1 MDKKQLRDG
10 LMAQLWR
17 MYSMDI
23 MLYLREF
30 LVGETALLECIASSG
45 RTLTPG
51 EISEKMHLSR
61 ARTANIL
68 RTLREKGFITM
79 EVAGDDRR
87 KMLVTMTAAGGAH
100 LAGKHAYLERYFDEY
115 VDVLGEKN
123 ISDLTALLKVT
134 ADSESVLMK
143 KFGRGNV

>member
-68 RTLREKGFITM
+68 RT
-79 EVAGDDRR
+79 RR
-87 KMLVTMTAAGGAH
+87 KKHIRSHRPFKSHCRQRRGAHAKIRQGECVTSSVWQAAGR
-100 LAGKHAYLERYFDEY
+100 LA
-115 VDVLGEKN
+115 
-123 ISDLTALLKVT
+123 
-134 ADSESVLMK
+134 
-143 KFGRGNV
+143 